1 MKAPLSAVTVW
12 VTVSWFVQITFVP
25 IFTVRAAGLKAKFAI
40 ETLLPVLAGGVVGV
54 GVGGVVGAVVGVG
67 VGGVVG
73 AVVGVAVGAVVGVAV
88 GAVVG
93 VAVGAVVGVLAD
105 VVVVVAPQAARSTSR
120 HRASRHSQAPRV
132 VGAEV
137 FCITLPLLQDTG

>member
-1 MKAPLSAVTVW
+1 MKGKLKVLPGARGPELKAPLSAVTVW

-25 IFTVRAAGLKAKFAI
+25 IFTVRVAGLKAKFAI
-40 ETLLPVLAGGVVGV
+40 KTLLPLLA
-54 GVGGVVGAVVGVG
+54 GAVVGVG

-73 AVVGVAVGAVVGVAV
+73 AVVGVAVGAVVGV
-88 GAVVG
+88 
-93 VAVGAVVGVLAD
+93 LAD
-105 VVVVVAPQAARSTSR
+105 VVVVVVVVVAPQAARSTSR

-137 FCITLPLLQDTG
+137 FCIALPLLQDTG